1 MTSVMN
7 GTAVLE
13 LNPAVPAADVL
24 AALGTV
30 IDPELGIDVVNLGM
44 IYRVDCVGKA
54 VRVELTLT
62 TPGCPL
68 HGSIVEEVRRAVLGL
83 GHQLSAAPARGLLE
97 DAEDGLD
104 VEVQLVWDPPW
115 TPEAMSE
122 SAKRALRF

>member
-1 MTSVMN
+1 MTSVID
-7 GTAVLE
+7 GAAVLE

-24 AALGTV
+24 SALGTV

-44 IYRVDCVGKA
+44 IYRVDCIGMA

-68 HGSIVEEVRRAVLGL
+68 HGSIVEEVRRAVLRL
-83 GHQLSAAPARGLLE
+83 GRQLSDAPGLGLLE
-97 DAEDGLD
+97 DAEDGLA

-115 TPEAMSE
+115 TPEAMTE
-122 SAKRALRF
+122 SAKRALRL